1 MSTVPGGLWSQLGAG
16 ELVQSCGP
24 ELAEVL
30 HQVDLMI
37 EVKRKEWE
45 EEYKKAG
52 NRTNLAIKKVFDFGC
67 FLTFFDL

>member
-1 MSTVPGGLWSQLGAG
+1 MSAIPGGLWSQLGALD
-16 ELVQSCGP
+16 LVQSCGP

-45 EEYKKAG
+45 NEFQKAG
-52 NRTNLAIKKVFDFGC
+52 KRTEIARQKV
-67 FLTFFDL
+67 